1 MKLLIPILLV
11 YSLPVGQALAL
22 QIRNYSSARH
32 DRFTGF
38 SSAPVANA
46 SFMHGGVDLTGVGWD
61 STYVLRQFTL
71 VSPRHF
77 VGANHFRPPIGAAIR
92 FVSADGT
99 VRSSTVQSL
108 STIPNAGGQATDLL
122 VGRLST
128 PFLPASGVRFLP
140 CHLLDTEAAYI
151 GQTLG
156 VLGQPARGGRGII
169 AGFVDFGG
177 DPITGGSG
185 INTTRTMQFTYSNL
199 TGSAD
204 DAYAESGDSGS
215 PSFVVVNGRAAVAG
229 THTAVLNAAG
239 TVTTFDTFLPA
250 YLAQVNAV
258 MEADGYHLTAAAP
271 KTTTLMLTQQ
281 VTPAIPRA
289 GYPVTIQFTL
299 TNTGALFAA
308 NNVRLDTALTGAP
321 VITPAG
327 SSGWVFDAVA
337 GGTQARRGGLGAGA
351 GSQVSL
357 SFTPAGAGTIPRTMT
372 WSADEALPQSTGA
385 TITVLESFKSW
396 SAGLAD
402 PSPGGDSD
410 GDGVDNLMEYSQGG
424 NPGKSS
430 RTVDGSTALMGLA
443 AAGALTGAEGNRQIV
458 RFVRR
463 TDAANRLLAYTL
475 ETSMT
480 NSSPWNDVTTAAVI
494 LQVTPISPGLE
505 IVEMAL
511 PATTSARQFARL
523 IVTLSE

>member
-156 VLGQPARGGRGII
+156 VLGATGPRRARHHCRFRGFWRRSHHRWIR
-169 AGFVDFGG
+169 DQHH
-177 DPITGGSG
+177 P
-185 INTTRTMQFTYSNL
+185 N
-199 TGSAD
+199 
-204 DAYAESGDSGS
+204 
-215 PSFVVVNGRAAVAG
+215 
-229 THTAVLNAAG
+229 
-239 TVTTFDTFLPA
+239 
-250 YLAQVNAV
+250 
-258 MEADGYHLTAAAP
+258 
-271 KTTTLMLTQQ
+271 
-281 VTPAIPRA
+281 
-289 GYPVTIQFTL
+289 
-299 TNTGALFAA
+299 
-308 NNVRLDTALTGAP
+308 
-321 VITPAG
+321 
-327 SSGWVFDAVA
+327 DAVHLF
-337 GGTQARRGGLGAGA
+337 Q
-351 GSQVSL
+351 
-357 SFTPAGAGTIPRTMT
+357 P
-372 WSADEALPQSTGA
+372 
-385 TITVLESFKSW
+385 
-396 SAGLAD
+396 
-402 PSPGGDSD
+402 
-410 GDGVDNLMEYSQGG
+410 Y
-424 NPGKSS
+424 
-430 RTVDGSTALMGLA
+430 
-443 AAGALTGAEGNRQIV
+443 
-458 RFVRR
+458 
-463 TDAANRLLAYTL
+463 RL
-475 ETSMT
+475 
-480 NSSPWNDVTTAAVI
+480 
-494 LQVTPISPGLE
+494 
-505 IVEMAL
+505 
-511 PATTSARQFARL
+511 R
-523 IVTLSE
+523 